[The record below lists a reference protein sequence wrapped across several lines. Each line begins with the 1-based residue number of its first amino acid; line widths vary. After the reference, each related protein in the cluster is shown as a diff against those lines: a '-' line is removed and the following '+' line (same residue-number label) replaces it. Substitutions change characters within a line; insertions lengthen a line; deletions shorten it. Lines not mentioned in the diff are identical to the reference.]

1 MSLAY
6 RLMYLVGFTPWD
18 RDEVSEELST
28 LVEGQHALPPGRAL
42 DMGCGTGTQ
51 AVYLAR
57 HGWRVTAVD
66 VVDRALRRARARGEA
81 AGVDVDWRRYDAG
94 RLLELDLDPGL
105 TLIHDRGCFHGLGDT
120 DREGCARG
128 VTALAAPGATFL
140 LMSFAPNGKP
150 VGPSGA
156 SEEELRERFGEA
168 WELVEA
174 TPVTERPS
182 KGPMVDVP
190 LTWYRFKRR
199 GG

>member
-1 MSLAY
+1 MRCRPAVRSTWVAGRERRPSTRPPRLAGHS
-6 RLMYLVGFTPWD
+6 RRRRRP
-18 RDEVSEELST
+18 SAS
-28 LVEGQHALPPGRAL
+28 
-42 DMGCGTGTQ
+42 
-51 AVYLAR
+51 AR
-57 HGWRVTAVD
+57 V
-66 VVDRALRRARARGEA
+66 RGEA

-94 RLLELDLDPGL
+94 LLLELDLDPGV

>member
-18 RDEVSEELST
+18 REEVTGELSS
-28 LVEGQHALPPGRAL
+28 LVEGEHALPPGRAL
-42 DMGCGTGTQ
+42 DIGCGTGTQ
-51 AVYLAR
+51 AVYLAH
-57 HGWRVTAVD
+57 HGWQVTAVD

-81 AGVDVDWRRYDAG
+81 AGVEVDWRRHDAG
-94 RLLELDLDPGL
+94 RLLDLDLEPGV
-105 TLIHDRGCFHGLGDT
+105 TLVHDRGCFHGLGDAA
-120 DREGCARG
+120 REGYARG
-128 VTALAAPGATFL
+128 VTSLAAPGAVFL
-140 LMSFAPNGKP
+140 LMSFAPNRKA

-156 SEEELRERFGEA
+156 SEEELVERLGQG

-190 LTWYRFKRR
+190 LSWYRFIRR